1 MKNNLVSYS
10 NLNSF
15 LDIWIFIS
23 SFQRLETF
31 GVERRGKKYPV
42 KLTTSIKNTLFFH
55 IPTQSDFL
63 NWVKSFLQTIYC
75 FALEQFSVF
84 TYNILSY
91 FIINLISNLRFVS
104 VAHQHNFMF
113 YSLKISNIIIFQVV
127 YFTAIFPYFLLT
139 ALLIR
144 GCTLEG
150 HMEGIKFYLTPDFE
164 KLKKAEVST
173 LLTISKF
180 VPWKSSIYMSICIS
194 LHFRL
199 DFYFIRVSHVRI

>member
-31 GVERRGKKYPV
+31 DVERRGKKYPV
-42 KLTTSIKNTLFFH
+42 KLTTSIQKHFIFSYSYSVWFSELSEIF
-55 IPTQSDFL
+55 S
-63 NWVKSFLQTIYC
+63 QTIYC
-75 FALEQFSVF
+75 FALDQFSVF

-173 LLTISKF
+173 LLIISKC

-194 LHFRL
+194 LHLRL